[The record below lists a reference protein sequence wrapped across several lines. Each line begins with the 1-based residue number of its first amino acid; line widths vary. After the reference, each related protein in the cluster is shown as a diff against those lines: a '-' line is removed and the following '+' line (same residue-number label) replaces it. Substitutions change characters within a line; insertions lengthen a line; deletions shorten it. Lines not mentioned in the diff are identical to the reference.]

1 MSARFISSWDCQEVQ
16 WTTNLHAGVFYGQ
29 GLCGDRVSRV
39 SPYGRNFGIARI
51 RSFDNVVNTK
61 PIMDLLGKRNFG
73 EAGVG
78 VCDEGCAVADMTWIA
93 VTLSEAGVGDYWDDV
108 DEYVRNALTEHQVL
122 SRDLVE
128 QILSDAPEHELN
140 PEHEVATDML
150 DRNMGCFLGTSDP
163 TIACLVRHVLQLE
176 LSGGNV

>member
-1 MSARFISSWDCQEVQ
+1 
-16 WTTNLHAGVFYGQ
+16 
-29 GLCGDRVSRV
+29 
-39 SPYGRNFGIARI
+39 
-51 RSFDNVVNTK
+51 
-61 PIMDLLGKRNFG
+61 MDLLGKRNFG

-150 DRNMGCFLGTSDP
+150 DRADASAFARGHLVFPDP
-163 TIACLVRHVLQLE
+163 DTISAT
-176 LSGGNV
+176 